1 MTAPRILA
9 TPPHRAEID
18 SLTKGFF
25 SEYSKAGSEKEKDNH
40 CFKNSYCAFGLVT
53 MFNCERSMNILLCEA
68 KTVSQIDSSRF
79 ESGRFESGR
88 YRLLHLRACWCSR
101 SSHSLLIRKSSIISV
116 KYRHA
121 FNALGRNVIDGT
133 GCHRDSSEWAKA
145 VEESAH
151 LTYDEVLRA
160 PAPIEQDYAGT
171 LL

>member
-25 SEYSKAGSEKEKDNH
+25 SEYSKAGSEKGKDSH
-40 CFKNSYCAFGLVT
+40 CFKISYCAFGLVT
-53 MFNCERSMNILLCEA
+53 MFDCERSMNILLCEA
-68 KTVSQIDSSRF
+68 KTVSQVDSS
-79 ESGRFESGR
+79 RFESGR

-121 FNALGRNVIDGT
+121 LNALGRNVMGRT
-133 GCHRDSSEWAKA
+133 GCHRDSSEWAKS
-145 VEESAH
+145 VEESAN
-151 LTYDEVLRA
+151 LSYDEVPRA
-160 PAPIEQDYAGT
+160 PAPIEQDHAGT